1 MIALPNLKTMTSQE
15 LSLLEWR
22 MRLML
27 CLDNRITAIMRREI
41 EWRDKLADYPTI
53 IISLD

>member
-1 MIALPNLKTMTSQE
+1 MTSQE